1 MATEMQSAFSL
12 FSRKPKTQ
20 TITAKDIDRDQK
32 KENSRKRSREETN
45 DDIEPN
51 VFAND
56 TEDQDDDGE
65 PATFPS
71 LGISEWLHNICQ
83 SLGMKEP
90 TQVQKGT
97 IPAVLSG
104 RDVIGI
110 AHTGSGKTAAFAL
123 PILQQLA
130 QEPYGVFALVMTPTR
145 ELAFQIAD
153 QFRAFSAGTSLKECV
168 VIGGM
173 EMQAQAKELSQRPH
187 IVIATPGRLRSLIQL
202 DPEIAR
208 GFSRVRYLVLDEAD
222 RLLEPTFEKDLAVIL
237 PKLPERRQSLLFS
250 ATKTLTLVKL
260 QSVLLKDAYKFEAYE
275 GLQTAKKLK
284 EEYLLVPAKVKEVY
298 LVYLLKSLEDEEE
311 EDELLGNARSVIVFC
326 STCRQC
332 KLLDAL
338 LKQLGIAATALHSQQ
353 PQRSRL
359 AALDKFKSGYVSI
372 LLATDVASRGLDIPT
387 VDVVINYDLP
397 LLARDYVH
405 RVGRTARAGRG
416 GRALSFVSQHDVDL
430 VHKIEGLTGVKLEGM
445 GGVDEAAVLKNI
457 TKVYSAKRAAGMQLT
472 QQEEGG
478 KGYVNRNKKK
488 NNKMEG
494 GGDGVEKKEMG
505 NKKSTK
511 GE

>member
-1 MATEMQSAFSL
+1 MPTEMQSAFSL
-12 FSRKPKTQ
+12 FSRSGSLVPRKPKT
-20 TITAKDIDRDQK
+20 ITVKDVDRYQK
-32 KENSRKRSREETN
+32 EEISRKRSREETN
-45 DDIEPN
+45 DHNEP

-56 TEDQDDDGE
+56 ESNDDDDDGE

-71 LGISEWLHNICQ
+71 LGVSEWLDNICQ

-173 EMQAQAKELSQRPH
+173 EMQAQAKELFQRPH
-187 IVIATPGRLRSLIQL
+187 IVIATPGRLRSLIEL
-202 DPEIAR
+202 DPSIAR
-208 GFSRVRYLVLDEAD
+208 GFSRVRYLVFDEAD

-250 ATKTLTLVKL
+250 ATKTKTLVKL
-260 QSVLLKDAYKFEAYE
+260 QSVLSKDAYTFEAYE
-275 GLQTAKKLK
+275 GLQTVKKLK

-298 LVYLLKSLEDEEE
+298 LVYLLKSLEEEE
-311 EDELLGNARSVIVFC
+311 ELLGNARSVIVFC

-332 KLLDAL
+332 RLLDAL

-359 AALDKFKSGYVSI
+359 SALDKFKSGYISI

-430 VHKIEGLTGVKLEGM
+430 VHKIEGLTGVRLEGM
-445 GGVDEAAVLKNI
+445 GGVDEAAVLKNM

-478 KGYVNRNKKK
+478 KGYVNRNKNK
-488 NNKMEG
+488 NKREG
-494 GGDGVEKKEMG
+494 GGGVD
-505 NKKSTK
+505 
-511 GE
+511 